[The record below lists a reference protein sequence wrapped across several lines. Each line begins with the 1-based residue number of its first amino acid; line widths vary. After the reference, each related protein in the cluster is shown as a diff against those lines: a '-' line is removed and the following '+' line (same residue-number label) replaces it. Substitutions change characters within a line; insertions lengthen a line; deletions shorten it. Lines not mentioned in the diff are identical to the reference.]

1 VIPLNSYELMLI
13 LRFDAEDDTRTAL
26 LDRVQDIITTDGG
39 SISKVDE
46 WGKRRFA
53 YEIDKMNDGYYYVLY
68 FEAEPKSVDEVGRV
82 LKITDE
88 VVRFMPVRHD
98 EKAQAAPAPAEGE

>member
-13 LRFDAEDDTRTAL
+13 LRFDAEDETRTAL
-26 LDRVQDIITTDGG
+26 LDRVQGIITSDGG
-39 SISKVDE
+39 SVSKLDE

-68 FEAEPKSVDEVGRV
+68 FLAEPKTVDEVGRV

-98 EKAQAAPAPAEGE
+98 EKAQAAPAQVEGE